1 MSTLLEVDREVLV
14 DKFAREPFKV
24 RHNLADEPLLT
35 LERMSRLAAMLPDGQ
50 LETASA
56 SVDEVVPDGVV
67 PTADIP
73 PDEMVL
79 GIETN
84 DCWMNLKRIEIDPEY
99 EDLLQRCLDEVVPH
113 VADREGGET
122 RREGY
127 IFLSAPNSTTPAHF
141 DPEHNLLLQIR
152 GTKTVYLGPFDDD
165 ETERRHLER
174 YYGGGTQ
181 NVEELPKG
189 MREYVLEPGEGLYF
203 PVHFPH
209 LVKNGPAVS
218 TSLSITFYTEETERQ
233 LNVHA
238 MNARLR
244 RVGLSPKP
252 PGSRPAADRAKSRFW
267 GAMRKA
273 KKAVRREAQR

>member
-1 MSTLLEVDREVLV
+1 MNQLLEVDREVLV
-14 DKFAREPFKV
+14 SKFAREPFKV

-35 LERMSRLAAMLPDGQ
+35 LERMSKLAAILPESQ
-50 LETASA
+50 LETSRA
-56 SVDEVVPDGVV
+56 SVPEVVPDGVV

-84 DCWMNLKRIEIDPEY
+84 DCWMNLKRIEHDPEY
-99 EDLLQRCLDEVVPH
+99 AELLRRCLDEVVPH

-152 GTKTVYLGPFDDD
+152 GTKTVYLGPFDDA

-189 MREYVLEPGEGLYF
+189 MKEFVLEPGEGLYF

-209 LVKNGPAVS
+209 LVKNGPSVS
-218 TSLSITFYTEETERQ
+218 TSLSITFYTEATERQ

-252 PGSRPAADRAKSRFW
+252 VGRRPGVDAAKSRFW
-267 GAMRKA
+267 GTLRGA
-273 KKAVRREAQR
+273 KRLVRRGS